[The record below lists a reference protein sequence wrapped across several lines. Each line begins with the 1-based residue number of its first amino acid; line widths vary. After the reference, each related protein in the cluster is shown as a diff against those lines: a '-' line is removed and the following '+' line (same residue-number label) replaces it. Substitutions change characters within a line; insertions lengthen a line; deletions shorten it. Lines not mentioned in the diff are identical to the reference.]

1 MRAAVLAGPHE
12 VRVQEVPEAAAT
24 AAGDAVV
31 QVVASCICGSDL
43 WAYRGVHQSRPD
55 QRLGHEFVGI
65 VSEVGPAVAGV
76 RVGDFVI
83 APFSWCDGT
92 CPACL
97 EGLPIACDDGG
108 FWGQEGA
115 DGGQG
120 EAVRVPYADATLVV
134 LPETPPDDL
143 IPALLSLSD
152 VMCTGHYAAVCAGVT
167 PGSTVVVV
175 GDGAVGLCGVLAA
188 RRLGAERVIVLGRN
202 PQRISLARQFGATD
216 VVSERGREA
225 VTAVRALTDGRGAP
239 SVLECVG
246 TQLSLEAAAGSV
258 RKGGRI
264 GYVGVPHV
272 TDGSLVTA
280 LFRRNATL
288 AGGGAPARRYIPE
301 LLGDVLAGRLD
312 PSPVFNLELPL
323 ADIADGYRAMDE
335 RSALKVLIRP

>member
-1 MRAAVLAGPHE
+1 MPD
-12 VRVQEVPEAAAT
+12 AAAT

-43 WAYRGVHQSRPD
+43 WPYRGVHHSRPD
-55 QRLGHEFVGI
+55 QRLGHEFVGV
-65 VSEVGPAVAGV
+65 VSEVGPAVAAV

-134 LPETPPDDL
+134 LPEAPPVEL

-152 VMCTGHYAAVCAGVT
+152 VMCTGHYAAVCAGVA
-167 PGSTVVVV
+167 PGSTAVVV
-175 GDGAVGLCGVLAA
+175 GDGAVGLCAVLGA
-188 RRLGAERVIVLGRN
+188 RRLGAERIIVLGRH
-202 PQRISLARQFGATD
+202 PKRIALAREFGATD
-216 VVSERGREA
+216 VVAERGREA
-225 VTAVRALTDGRGAP
+225 VSAVRALTDGRGAP

-258 RKGGRI
+258 RKGGRV

-272 TDGSLVTA
+272 TDGGLVST

-301 LLGDVLAGRLD
+301 LLADVLAGRLD
-312 PSPVFNLELPL
+312 PGPVFDLELPL
-323 ADIADGYRAMDE
+323 ADIAAGYGAMDA
-335 RSALKVLIRP
+335 RSALKVLIKP